1 MKNENNSSKARTYL
15 FFAVALLLMGA
26 GLFGSFYTLMGGMNA
41 GKLAGKTVV
50 DHYDYKKPV
59 EVKCFDGGTLRG
71 YFCDYLKY
79 MGSSSEYG
87 GANVSSSDCISM
99 GFQSVV
105 TKDVNEGQRPGVPKK
120 EFYCYKK
127 YSPRVFCSD
136 DDYQVVKKDLSYW
149 CKVPV
154 YKTVTTKKKKAA
166 TSTTT
171 TKRYYQTP
179 TTTSKTTT
187 KAPLKNLQ
195 LTCKTKDGKVLKNNS
210 SVYTGTQII
219 CETDVTGATFKATGF
234 KNKTSSSSDKKYT
247 FKYKKSKTS
256 ATIKVSKSGYKTN
269 TISFKVLELQDLKLT
284 CKQGNQTL
292 KEGSTVTVYRPIT
305 CTVNTNGV
313 RFKATGKKA
322 VTLTGS
328 KKVYDFKYTKGKDSA
343 TIKASKDGYKTK
355 TIKFKVTDDMKITS
369 NNKKA
374 FKIYCPTKVRAGD
387 KFVCYVSEEYRG
399 ATITTKFNDEK
410 EVVAAKNT
418 KILYLKYDKPGTLK
432 VSAKYGKNTLDRTIK
447 IVDSETASKTKVHLN
462 CSRTEVNSNEKFYC
476 FSRIDGVQIKM
487 DSKCKLNSGFNST
500 MTTSFANDKRLYRN
514 YFSCSKGDDTIVTVT
529 ATKDGYVSNSRT
541 INIK

>member
-26 GLFGSFYTLMGGMNA
+26 GLFGSFYTLMGGINT
-41 GKLAGKTVV
+41 GKLVGSSQCSKWSFADSIKYCSQGGDVV
-50 DHYDYKKPV
+50 GNGNWCSDSYQTTASKSCKDGYKLGNNKICYKIYPASVKCPSGYDSFYDTPNVIKCKKCASYKKDA
-59 EVKCFDGGTLRG
+59 VK
-71 YFCDYLKY
+71 
-79 MGSSSEYG
+79 
-87 GANVSSSDCISM
+87 
-99 GFQSVV
+99 
-105 TKDVNEGQRPGVPKK
+105 
-120 EFYCYKK
+120 
-127 YSPRVFCSD
+127 
-136 DDYQVVKKDLSYW
+136 
-149 CKVPV
+149 
-154 YKTVTTKKKKAA
+154 KKKKAA

-171 TKRYYQTP
+171 AKRYYQTP

-210 SVYTGTQII
+210 SVYTETQII
-219 CETDVTGATFKATGF
+219 CKTDVTGATFKATGF
-234 KNKTSSSSDKKYT
+234 KKKTLSSSDKKYT

-284 CKQGNQTL
+284 CKQGDQAL

-305 CTVNTNGV
+305 CTVDTNGV

-328 KKVYDFKYTKGKDSA
+328 KKEYSFKYTKGKDSA
-343 TIKASKDGYKTK
+343 TIKVSKVGYKTK
-355 TIKFKVTDDMKITS
+355 TIKFKVTEDMKITS

-410 EVVAAKNT
+410 VVNADKNT
-418 KILYLKYDKPGTLK
+418 KVLYLKYDKPGTLK
-432 VSAKYGKNTLDRTIK
+432 VSAKYGKASYEKTVK
-447 IVDSETASKTKVHLN
+447 IVDKETAKKTKVHFN
-462 CSRTEVNSNEKFYC
+462 CSRKEVKSNEKFYC
-476 FSRIDGVQIKM
+476 FSRIEGVQIKI

-500 MTTSFANDKRLYRN
+500 MTTSFANNTRKYSN
-514 YFSCSKGDDTIVTVT
+514 NFSCSKGGNTVVTVT
-529 ATKDGYVSNSRT
+529 AAKDGYVSNSRT

>member
-1 MKNENNSSKARTYL
+1 MKERKENNSSKARTYS

-26 GLFGSFYTLMGGMNA
+26 GLFGSFYTLMGGMNTS
-41 GKLAGKTVV
+41 KLVGSTSCTYANNANIGCPSP
-50 DHYDYKKPV
+50 YKM
-59 EVKCFDGGTLRG
+59 DRSGN
-71 YFCDYLKY
+71 
-79 MGSSSEYG
+79 YG
-87 GANVSSSDCISM
+87 GKCYVTANSTSIGCPSPYKMDRSGNYGGKCYVTAKYNKKTGDCPHGYTPSKI
-99 GFQSVV
+99 
-105 TKDVNEGQRPGVPKK
+105 EGV
-120 EFYCYKK
+120 CYKSAAVEYK
-127 YSPRVFCSD
+127 CPKDYTPSRVEGVCYKSAAVEYKCPKGYKPD
-136 DDYQVVKKDLSYW
+136 SNGRCAK
-149 CKVPV
+149 CKS
-154 YKTVTTKKKKAA
+154 YKTVTTKKK
-166 TSTTT
+166 TTT
-171 TKRYYQTP
+171 PTTTAKRYYQT

-187 KAPLKNLQ
+187 KAALK
-195 LTCKTKDGKVLKNNS
+195 T
-210 SVYTGTQII
+210 
-219 CETDVTGATFKATGF
+219 
-234 KNKTSSSSDKKYT
+234 
-247 FKYKKSKTS
+247 
-256 ATIKVSKSGYKTN
+256 
-269 TISFKVLELQDLKLT
+269 LKLT

-322 VTLTGS
+322 VTLTES

-343 TIKASKDGYKTK
+343 TIKVSKNGYKTK
-355 TIKFKVTDDMKITS
+355 TIKFKVTENMKITS
-369 NNKKA
+369 NSKKA
-374 FKIYCPTKVRAGD
+374 FKIYCPSKVRVGD

-476 FSRIDGVQIKM
+476 FSTIDGVQIKM

-500 MTTSFANDKRLYRN
+500 MTTSFANNTRKYAN